1 MPLNIS
7 IEPISCELHESYLYN
22 MDKSKSRWL
31 KAKIIGLS
39 SYVGDSLT
47 LHVIVE
53 ESGAIFSYIPLDAV
67 RHSSSNDNLTYSYH
81 ELDYE
86 FCHDEHMTSFSLSY
100 LKSANNLSA
109 AIKTENVG
117 LIYEPAEYLFTL
129 DWPNAN
135 RLQHFVKL
143 INNGQF
149 AVVPNHKLLVD
160 SKLLKFPKYKK
171 IRSRWN

>member
-1 MPLNIS
+1 MPWTHQAAGSNPAAQTI
-7 IEPISCELHESYLYN
+7 
-22 MDKSKSRWL
+22 
-31 KAKIIGLS
+31 KIKI
-39 SYVGDSLT
+39 
-47 LHVIVE
+47 
-53 ESGAIFSYIPLDAV
+53 
-67 RHSSSNDNLTYSYH
+67 
-81 ELDYE
+81 
-86 FCHDEHMTSFSLSY
+86 Y
-100 LKSANNLSA
+100 LKSANNLVA